1 MQRPGGEKLEG
12 SLWRQ
17 PEDGVMGLV
26 PGRLRGLF
34 AAQEQ
39 RKGLNLASRQKG
51 ASSIFEAGQ

>member
-1 MQRPGGEKLEG
+1 M
-12 SLWRQ
+12 WRQ